1 MSTIDFVLTEFN
13 SIITANKGVLNVEAT
28 SDISGNATAIYYV
41 PLSQMKS
48 VFQFQTDASDVD
60 QFSAGIVQ
68 PDASS
73 SIQYY
78 TFDKQFVQANPA
90 DASMNNT
97 GSAGAIL
104 STSAAGVAYT
114 SQEMTVADD
123 YVRYLAR
130 ELFNTAYA
138 VDIFNN
144 ASEVANSVVVQ
155 GMTKTWSDI
164 SGILQKCGTSY
175 ANSSPNAITA
185 GIDASL
191 NYFTTESNK
200 TNANICRELF
210 MQLANKAPTRFVAT
224 AEPTAGRIRQVDTMQ
239 PLPFIAGDTIKY
251 TLEIKSA
258 TNQGKIISNT
268 TVDPPARTYIIK
280 MVMV

>member
-1 MSTIDFVLTEFN
+1 MSAVDFVLTEFN
-13 SIITANKGVLNVEAT
+13 KIITASKGVLNVEPTA
-28 SDISGNATAIYYV
+28 DISGNATAIYYV
-41 PLSQMKS
+41 PLTQMKS
-48 VFQFQTDASDVD
+48 VFQFQTDASDVA

-78 TFDKQFVQANPA
+78 TFDKLFVQANPA

-97 GSAGAIL
+97 GSVGAIL
-104 STSAAGVAYT
+104 SASAAGVNYT
-114 SQEMTVADD
+114 TNEMTVADD
-123 YVRYLAR
+123 YVRYLAKQ
-130 ELFNTAYA
+130 LFNTAYA
-138 VDIFNN
+138 VDILDN
-144 ASEVANSVVVQ
+144 AAAVGNSVVVQ
-155 GMTKTWSDI
+155 GKTSAWSDI

-224 AEPTAGRIRQVDTMQ
+224 TSPTAGRILQVDTMQ
-239 PLPFIAGDTIKY
+239 SLPFIAGDTISY
-251 TLEIKSA
+251 TLQINSA
-258 TNQGKIISNT
+258 TGQGLIISNLT
-268 TVDPPARTYIIK
+268 ADPAPRTYIIK
-280 MVMV
+280 MVLA